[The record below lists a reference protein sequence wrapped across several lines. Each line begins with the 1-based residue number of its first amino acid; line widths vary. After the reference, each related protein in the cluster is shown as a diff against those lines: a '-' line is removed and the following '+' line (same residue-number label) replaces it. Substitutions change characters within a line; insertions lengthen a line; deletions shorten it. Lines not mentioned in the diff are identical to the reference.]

1 MSKRRILALANAVVI
16 IMCQDNHVINL
27 HCFVDQRLFIT
38 PSISVV
44 FNHHLESVAF
54 LICLWFF
61 IVIAILYSHLP
72 NCMMPNLLLCSWFA
86 GGSAEILANYCQRC
100 EIGI

>member
-1 MSKRRILALANAVVI
+1 MDTTERLTFKFQLSLLRHSVSKRRILALANAVVI

-44 FNHHLESVAF
+44 FNHHLKV
-54 LICLWFF
+54 LTL
-61 IVIAILYSHLP
+61 
-72 NCMMPNLLLCSWFA
+72 
-86 GGSAEILANYCQRC
+86 
-100 EIGI
+100 